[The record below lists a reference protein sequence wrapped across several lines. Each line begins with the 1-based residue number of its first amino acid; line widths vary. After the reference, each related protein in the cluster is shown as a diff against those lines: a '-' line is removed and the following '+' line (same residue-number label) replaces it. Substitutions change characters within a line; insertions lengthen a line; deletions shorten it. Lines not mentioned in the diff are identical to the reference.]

1 MNKLNKHSCA
11 LFDLD
16 GVIVDTAQYHFLAWK
31 KIAAQCGYELT
42 VQDNEQLKGV
52 SRPDSLNRILEMA
65 GTSLN
70 ETTFESYLQQK
81 NNNYLELIQGVTPD
95 DILPGVQAAL
105 NFLKVNKVKIGLGSA
120 SKNALIILEK
130 LQITS
135 FFEAI
140 IDGNSVQ
147 HGKPQPEVF
156 LKGSNALGVA
166 AEACVVFEDSQAGID
181 AAKAAGMT
189 AVALG
194 DAELFENKDYCYPD
208 FEALDEVVLQTLF

>member
-81 NNNYLELIQGVTPD
+81 NTNYLELIQGVTPD